1 MRLRECFIITFPKD
15 GGVCGGGGEYIPPA
29 CDFSYLILP
38 EACVYPK
45 CRLLSTL
52 QKLSARKIS
61 RLLDNLIC
69 ANGDLMQRGYWDSVS
84 QAA

>member
-1 MRLRECFIITFPKD
+1 MTFPK
-15 GGVCGGGGEYIPPA
+15 GGGGGEYIPPT

-38 EACVYPK
+38 EACVHPK

-52 QKLSARKIS
+52 QKPSARKIS
-61 RLLDNLIC
+61 RLSDNLIS
-69 ANGDLMQRGYWDSVS
+69 ANGYLMQRGYWDSMS